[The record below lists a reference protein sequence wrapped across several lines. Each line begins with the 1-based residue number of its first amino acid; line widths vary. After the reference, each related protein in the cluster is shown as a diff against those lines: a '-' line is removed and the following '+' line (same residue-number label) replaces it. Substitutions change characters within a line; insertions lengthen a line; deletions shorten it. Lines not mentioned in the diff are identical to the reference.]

1 MPYVARD
8 NVGQITAVSDRPTD
22 IAYDSVPPNDP
33 ELQAFMSDAGNDH
46 AREKLSASDLEMVRI
61 IEDLVDVLIGKTYSI
76 SQTYRESRKRN
87 CSTGDSFGAIFPS

>member
-1 MPYVARD
+1 MRATTTPAKSSAHR
-8 NVGQITAVSDRPTD
+8 TD

-61 IEDLVDVLIGKTYSI
+61 IEVPKVDVLIGKTYSI